1 MDCAEISV
9 ALENNKIIVPS
20 GVFCVMQDT
29 VHNERRRIVGVSEV
43 PLLIKHVN
51 QDMITMVMPTILNRT
66 RIRPQA
72 LSNFLTPTNSKRL
85 WSHWSWHSC

>member
-43 PLLIKHVN
+43 PLLI
-51 QDMITMVMPTILNRT
+51 
-66 RIRPQA
+66 
-72 LSNFLTPTNSKRL
+72 
-85 WSHWSWHSC
+85 